1 MRRFFL
7 MLAPL
12 ALLSLALRAADDDRR
27 GEWAKTA
34 PIPIESIDP
43 AETDSDDFEP
53 IGKAIGDSRIVFLG
67 EQTHGDG
74 ATFHAKTRLIR
85 YLHEKLGF
93 DVLAFESGLID
104 CEKAW
109 AAFRKAEHTPP
120 ECFEMGVSPVWAK
133 SRQMQPLIAYLAKCA
148 KGKKPLELCGF
159 DCQFTGSGAR
169 SELAGDVAGLLGR
182 LPEETFSRKQQGEL
196 CTAFDKLTD
205 TARFPQPEEL
215 ELVGQFRDKVLA
227 LKGGEKFKAEELAL
241 WKLWF
246 ENLDAARD
254 FKNADKVKG
263 AAMRDSR
270 MAKNFLALATEKY
283 PQRKIIVW
291 AASYHLMRNSTTID
305 TVIVKETGGVKREPT
320 YLNSTIMGDE
330 VFKKLGKE
338 IYSIGF
344 LAAEGEWKLAQT
356 KEATPVPAPRK
367 GSLDD
372 LLSRAGHTNAFVDLK
387 GLPKEHWLRKSR
399 IIARPFGYADTE
411 AVWPEVFDA
420 FVFTK
425 TMTPSAQV
433 EMKVD
438 DE

>member
-1 MRRFFL
+1 MRRFLVLVPF
-7 MLAPL
+7 
-12 ALLSLALRAADDDRR
+12 ALLSLALRAAEDER

-34 PIPIESIDP
+34 PHPIKSIDP
-43 AETDSDDFEP
+43 AETDFDDLEP
-53 IGKAIGDSRIVFLG
+53 LGKAIGDSRIVFLG

-74 ATFHAKTRLIR
+74 ATFGAKTRLIR
-85 YLHEKLGF
+85 YLHSRCGF

-120 ECFEMGVSPVWAK
+120 ECFEMGVFPVWAK
-133 SRQMQPLIAYLAKCA
+133 SQQMQPLIAYLAKSA
-148 KGKKPLELCGF
+148 KGKKPLQLCGF

-169 SELAGDVAGLLGR
+169 GELAGDVAGIIGR
-182 LPEETFSRKQQGEL
+182 LPEDTYTRKQQGEL
-196 CTAFDKLTD
+196 CAAFDRLTD

-215 ELVGQFRDKVLA
+215 ELVAGFRDKVLA
-227 LKGGEKFKAEELAL
+227 LRAGEKFKAEELTT

-246 ENLDAARD
+246 ENLQAAID
-254 FKNADKVKG
+254 VKNADKEKAG
-263 AAMRDSR
+263 SLRDAR
-270 MAKNFLALATEKY
+270 MAKNVLALATEKY
-283 PQRKIIVW
+283 PNRKIIVW
-291 AASYHLMRNSTTID
+291 AASYHLMRNPTTID
-305 TVIVKETGGVKREPT
+305 TIVVKESGGIKREPT

-330 VFKKLGKE
+330 VCKKLGRE

-344 LAAEGEWKLAQT
+344 LAAEGEWKLMQT
-356 KEATPVPAPRK
+356 KEATPVPEPRK

-372 LLSRAGHTNAFVDLK
+372 LLNRAEQKNAFVDLK

-399 IIARPFGYADTE
+399 VIARPFGYADTE
-411 AVWPEVFDA
+411 AIWPEVFDG

-425 TMTPSAQV
+425 TMTPSEAV
-433 EMKVD
+433 EVKKG